1 MTDKVN
7 FSLKTGELSLL
18 SHVIPILHVRLAI
31 DPNDAASKDDK
42 FKLYSDD
49 GSYEKTMTVKDDKVD
64 GDNFVDLVFE
74 NVKVSKKY
82 TLEVDP
88 GAEGSPYKLFE
99 NVSYTELIDY
109 YSLPEPE
116 DELEEED
123 EDEESKG
130 EGMSES
136 EWNDD
141 GASGEFGGDADE
153 ETVETGDIGEKD
165 EDEESEED
173 GGIDNPEYISTEDQ
187 SSDEVADDTDDW

>member
-7 FSLKTGELSLL
+7 FSIKTGTPSLI

-31 DPNDAASKDDK
+31 DPNEAASKDDK

-49 GSYEKTMTVKDDKVD
+49 GTYKKTMTVKDDKVD

-74 NVKVSKKY
+74 NLKVSKKY

-99 NVSYTELIDY
+99 NVPYAELIDY
-109 YSLPEPE
+109 YSLPDPE
-116 DELEEED
+116 DELEEEE
-123 EDEESKG
+123 EDEEPKG
-130 EGMSES
+130 EGMPES

-141 GASGEFGGDADE
+141 GGSGEFGGDADE
-153 ETVETGDIGEKD
+153 ESVETGDFGD

-173 GGIDNPEYISTEDQ
+173 DGIDNPEYISTEDQ
-187 SSDEVADDTDDW
+187 PSDEVEDDTDDW